1 MFNPYAHLTQGL
13 RAIKLKEA
21 AKVAEEAADRIRRG
35 QQHLVESQQLDA
47 PRLDYLREAD
57 ALEKLSVIAKI
68 LSLDEDRSRKFM
80 EELKVTRG

>member
-1 MFNPYAHLTQGL
+1 MFNPFAHLTEGL
-13 RAIKLKEA
+13 RAITLNEA
-21 AKVAEEAADRIRRG
+21 ARVAEDAADRIRRG
-35 QQHLVESQQLDA
+35 QQHLVDSQQLEA

-57 ALEKLSVIAKI
+57 ALEKLSVVAKI